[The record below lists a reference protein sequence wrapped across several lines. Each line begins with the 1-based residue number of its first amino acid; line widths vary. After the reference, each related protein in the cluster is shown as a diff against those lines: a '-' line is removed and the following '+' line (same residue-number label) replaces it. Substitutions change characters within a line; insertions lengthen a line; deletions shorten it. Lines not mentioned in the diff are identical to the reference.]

1 MSGLARQ
8 NVTQEGADSLCWMA
22 TETGSSKPK
31 ILGILNVTPDS
42 FSDGGKH
49 LDVDRAV
56 ARASEMLAEGADLID
71 IGGESTRP
79 GAAPVSTDE
88 EIRRVV
94 PIIEAMA
101 DRCPVS
107 IDTRHEAVARAAV
120 HAGAQIINDVSA
132 SLAEVAADTGAGWI
146 AMHMQ
151 GLPDSM
157 QHDPSYGSVVDEVL
171 GYLVQRADHA
181 HSIGVHRVWIDPGFG
196 FGKTLEHNLAL
207 LAATDRFVATGHPL
221 AIGTSRKSMLGALLA
236 GSDGVDSIEVDD
248 RVEASV
254 ASACFAAMHG
264 ADLLRVH
271 DVAATVA
278 ALAVLPPLV

>member
-1 MSGLARQ
+1 
-8 NVTQEGADSLCWMA
+8 MA

-31 ILGILNVTPDS
+31 ILGIVNVTPDS
-42 FSDGGKH
+42 FSDGGDH

-56 ARASEMLAEGADLID
+56 ARATEMLAEGADLID

-79 GAAPVSTDE
+79 GAAPVSTGE

-94 PIIEAMA
+94 PVIEAIA

-107 IDTRHEAVARAAV
+107 IDTRHEAVARAAIA
-120 HAGAQIINDVSA
+120 AGAQIINDVSA

-157 QHDPSYGSVVDEVL
+157 QNDPSYDSVVDEVL
-171 GYLVQRADHA
+171 RYLVQRADHA
-181 HSIGVHRVWIDPGFG
+181 HSIGVAKVWIDPGFG

-207 LAATDRFVATGHPL
+207 LAATDRFVATGHAV

-236 GSDGVDSIEVDD
+236 GSDGVDSVEVTD